1 MKFIFTGT
9 GTSTGIPMLACS
21 CPVCLSPDPLDKRLR
36 TSGVLQSDKTTLV
49 FDTGP
54 DFRTQMLRFNIRW
67 IDAILFTH
75 QHKDHTAGL
84 DDVRPYNYLQNRNM
98 PLYVSEAV
106 EEHLRKEY
114 YYVFERPDYPG
125 LPKFE
130 FRRVEGAKEFNIG
143 DLKITPIP
151 LMHGKLPILGYRCGK
166 FAYLT
171 DTNFIPDESKKLLEG
186 VEILVIDAL
195 RKAEH
200 YSHFHLDAALKA
212 IEELKP
218 KEAYLIHISHLMG
231 RHADVSKELPDG
243 VYLSYDGL
251 IINWGE

>member
-1 MKFIFTGT
+1 M
-9 GTSTGIPMLACS
+9 SD
-21 CPVCLSPDPLDKRLR
+21 DPRDKRLR
-36 TSGVLQSDKTTLV
+36 TSGILQSEKTTLV

-54 DFRTQMLRFNIRW
+54 DFRTQMLRHHIEW
-67 IDAILFTH
+67 VDAILYTH

-106 EEHLRKEY
+106 EDHLRKEY

-125 LPKFE
+125 LPKFTFE
-130 FRRVEGAKEFNIG
+130 RVVHGKKFTVG
-143 DLKITPIP
+143 DIDCLPIQ
-151 LMHGKLPILGYRCGK
+151 LMHGSLPILGYRCGD

-171 DTNFIPDESKKLLEG
+171 DTNHIPATSKPLLQNLD
-186 VEILVIDAL
+186 ILVIDAL

-200 YSHFHLDAALKA
+200 YSHFTLKGALEA

-218 KEAYLIHISHLMG
+218 QRAYLIHLSHLMG
-231 RHADVSKELPDG
+231 KYADVSMELPDN
-243 VYLSYDGL
+243 VFLSYDGL
-251 IINWGE
+251 VIEW

>member
-1 MKFIFTGT
+1 MRFTFTGT
-9 GTSTGIPMLACS
+9 GTSTGIPMLACN

-36 TSGVLQSDKTTLV
+36 TSGVLQSGQTTVV

-54 DFRTQMLRFNIRW
+54 DFRTQMLRFNFQW

-84 DDVRPYNYLQNRNM
+84 DDVRPYNYLQDRNM

-106 EEHLRKEY
+106 ETHLRKEY

-125 LPKFE
+125 IPKFE
-130 FRRVEGAKEFNIG
+130 FQRIVGGKPFTVG
-143 DLKITPIP
+143 DLEVMPIP
-151 LMHGKLPILGYRCGK
+151 IMHGHLPILGFRCGK

-171 DTNFIPDESKKLLEG
+171 DTNYIPESSLPLLKG

-195 RKAEH
+195 RKEEH
-200 YSHFHLDAALKA
+200 YSHFHLEAALET
-212 IEELKP
+212 IEKLQP
-218 KEAYLIHISHLMG
+218 REAYLIHISHLMG
-231 RHADVSKELPDG
+231 RHADVAKELPPK
-243 VYLSYDGL
+243 VFLSYDGL
-251 IINWGE
+251 VIEWD